1 MWDQKDNQRN
11 NSWKS
16 PNLGERHK
24 PIVSRIREN
33 PKYEKKKICNGR
45 MTHGREAERLSTSQ
59 LQVFLKLINLF

>member
-33 PKYEKKKICNGR
+33 PKYEKKKINP
-45 MTHGREAERLSTSQ
+45 HQDTSQ
-59 LQVFLKLINLF
+59 LYFCKLKTKGKNWKS